1 MNLNRIILIAV
12 LAMVC
17 APLLAVAAPAQKSYS
32 GLLRQEV
39 KQSNI
44 GISLQRVASQLDA
57 VIAEYNRNGLEGD
70 DVDTLR
76 RFRGMLN
83 QLTGAEVAGV
93 VKQLKAA
100 QIIDPNPKR
109 ASDLQRAVEMGTK
122 SRGSISYA

>member
-17 APLLAVAAPAQKSYS
+17 APLLAVAAPAQKSNS

-44 GISLQRVASQLDA
+44 GISLQRVASQLD
-57 VIAEYNRNGLEGD
+57 VGIAEYNRNGLEGD

-83 QLTGAEVAGV
+83 QLTGAEVASV
-93 VKQLKAA
+93 VKQL
-100 QIIDPNPKR
+100 
-109 ASDLQRAVEMGTK
+109 
-122 SRGSISYA
+122 